1 MRKPS
6 PEILDL
12 FYRSCGFPIDD
23 LDVRDFVQ
31 HTSSVIASTW
41 FVPTRTLPAV
51 FFVMGGG
58 SGDLSALIYELRRL
72 AEITDITANAL
83 NIPSERRSPQQGL
96 CYHYFVQVTH
106 LDARIYGKS
115 IEEWDDALTP
125 LLHASVMHPWFKPL
139 EQYAEVYKNGVIC
152 SATLP
157 ATNFGDL
164 EAAEYLGDPDA
175 PVAKRAGKPV
185 SPPTFDED
193 DNADDLYGSEH
204 GDDDDFGGDHPRAG
218 GNNGRVSRRSDG
230 ANSGRDGN
238 HSFDAQGLESLSGIK
253 LSAADRKFLKMDED
267 ADSVEDDL

>member
-31 HTSSVIASTW
+31 HTSSVMASTW

-72 AEITDITANAL
+72 AEITEVTANAL
-83 NIPSERRSPQQGL
+83 NIPPEQRNVRGGL

-106 LDARIYGKS
+106 LDARIYSKS
-115 IEEWDDALTP
+115 IEEFDDALTP
-125 LLHASVMHPWFKPL
+125 LLHASVLHPWFKPL
-139 EQYAEVYKNGVIC
+139 EQYLEVYKNGVIC
-152 SATLP
+152 AANLP
-157 ATNFGDL
+157 ATHFSDL
-164 EAAEYLGDPDA
+164 EASEYLGDPDA
-175 PVAKRAGKPV
+175 PVAKRAGKPISAPV
-185 SPPTFDED
+185 FDEGED
-193 DNADDLYGSEH
+193 ADDLDDDES
-204 GDDDDFGGDHPRAG
+204 GDDDDLGGRGSGFGD
-218 GNNGRVSRRSDG
+218 NNGRVSRRDNSAAGDHTNG
-230 ANSGRDGN
+230 AA
-238 HSFDAQGLESLSGIK
+238 FDTQRLESLSSIR
-253 LSAADRKFLKMDED
+253 LSAADRKFLKMED

>member
-31 HTSSVIASTW
+31 HTSSVMASTW

-72 AEITDITANAL
+72 AEITEITANAL
-83 NIPSERRSPQQGL
+83 NIPPEQRSVRQGL
-96 CYHYFVQVTH
+96 CFHYFVQVTH
-106 LDARIYGKS
+106 LDARIYSKS

-125 LLHASVMHPWFKPL
+125 LLHASAMHPWFRPL
-139 EQYAEVYKNGVIC
+139 EQYAEVYKSGVIC
-152 SATLP
+152 SAMLP

-175 PVAKRAGKPV
+175 PVAKRAGRAV
-185 SPPTFDED
+185 TASVLEEGTDESD
-193 DNADDLYGSEH
+193 RDNDEH
-204 GDDDDFGGDHPRAG
+204 GDDAGPRGNHPYARDNDGRVPRRADGADDDFDGGHP
-218 GNNGRVSRRSDG
+218 
-230 ANSGRDGN
+230 
-238 HSFDAQGLESLSGIK
+238 FDAKGLASLSGVR
-253 LSAADRKFLKMDED
+253 LSAADRKFLKMDDD